1 MKLTV
6 ANIVTYVGIAVLLI
20 YVVMGIMNF
29 YGISSESY
37 NIYIIFYVFLLF
49 SVLLFNNNS

>member
-20 YVVMGIMNF
+20 YVLIGIMNF
-29 YGISSESY
+29 YGVSSESY
-37 NIYIIFYVFLLF
+37 HIYIIFYVFLLF
-49 SVLLFNNNS
+49 SVLLFNNS